1 MGNRGLVKY
10 VAAVNARQFELL
22 DPQPKLIDLANGAQ
36 VLQMRSI
43 IREMAERGK
52 EEELFKELENRGLFG
67 EIITRIST
75 PPRI

>member
-1 MGNRGLVKY
+1 MGNRGLVEY
-10 VAAVNARQFELL
+10 VARVNKGQIELL
-22 DPQPKLIDLANGAQ
+22 DPQPKLINQAYRAQ

-52 EEELFKELENRGLFG
+52 EEELFKELETKGLLG

-75 PPRI
+75 PQRI